1 MLIQLI
7 QLGKNNL
14 ETTDLPQ
21 VLNST
26 SQGLHGG
33 SGTNREGAAGS
44 TLLHRPGWKAWLLS
58 CNFPSYQQVMLLPI
72 WRGKEGV
79 FVSWGLVANATR
91 LEACWLYREQWLLSL

>member
-1 MLIQLI
+1 MEV
-7 QLGKNNL
+7 L
-14 ETTDLPQ
+14 EPTGRVRQAPPF
-21 VLNST
+21 SI
-26 SQGLHGG
+26 GPGG
-33 SGTNREGAAGS
+33 R
-44 TLLHRPGWKAWLLS
+44 LLS